1 MEREELQKLID
12 KNFSIRDIC
21 KELDKS
27 YSAVRH
33 WLGKYGLKTKH
44 RPFNV
49 KDYTEEEKELLR
61 IKRNKRTT
69 VSNRNRARERKQQ
82 IIDTKFGGKCMA
94 CGYNRCSQALEF
106 HHKNPDEKSF
116 ELNIAKLGQLSMET
130 INDEVSKCVL
140 LCANCHREAH
150 YGLLDVNKL

>member
-12 KNFSIRDIC
+12 KNLSIRGIC
-21 KELDKS
+21 KELNKS

-33 WLGKYGLKTKH
+33 WLKKYGLKTNHK
-44 RPFNV
+44 PFNT
-49 KDYTEEEKELLR
+49 KYYTEEEKELIR
-61 IKRNKRTT
+61 VKRNKKTT
-69 VSNRNRARERKQQ
+69 TCNRKRAKERKQQ
-82 IIDTKFGGKCMA
+82 IIETMFNGKCMA
-94 CGYNRCSQALEF
+94 CGYNHCFQALEF

-150 YGLLDVNKL
+150 YGLLDISSL